1 MRIDLRLKIVGGIK
15 IARSMKARHAARFTA
30 RFPFLSLFL
39 IAALV
44 PALRAQTANV
54 NDLFSIERKQIE
66 TADFRVTG
74 HLVAIDATGAR
85 ITYPMTI
92 KTHWFP
98 GVLREF
104 VELGQPPS
112 THGDLREHI
121 LIEMRSNGEHT
132 IQIIHPG
139 ETAAHILPFEKWDAH
154 PLGPG
159 FNYEDFLEQQY
170 FWPGQAS
177 EGTATFGARNC
188 DVIKSTP
195 GPADRTHYAQVKTW
209 VDPTINFPVYAEKT
223 IKESGTVKEFTS
235 YGVRQEEGHWFAHQV
250 EIKTRGQAGS
260 TLLIFD
266 RGSAKAKLSAQDFSP
281 AALTHF

>member
-1 MRIDLRLKIVGGIK
+1 
-15 IARSMKARHAARFTA
+15 MKARHVARFAARF
-30 RFPFLSLFL
+30 SFL
-39 IAALV
+39 IVALV

-54 NDLFSIERKQIE
+54 NDLFATERKQIE
-66 TADFRVTG
+66 TADFRITG

-85 ITYPMTI
+85 VTYPITI

-104 VELGQPPS
+104 VDLGQPPS
-112 THGDLREHI
+112 THNDLREHI
-121 LIEMRSNGEHT
+121 LIEMRANGEHT
-132 IQIIHPG
+132 IQIVHPG
-139 ETAAHILPFEKWDAH
+139 ESVAHILPFEKWDTH

-195 GPADRTHYAQVKTW
+195 GPADRTHYAQVRTW
-209 VDPTINFPVYAEKT
+209 VDPTIKFPVYAEKT

-250 EIKTRGQAGS
+250 EIRTRGQQGS

-266 RGSAKAKLSAQDFSP
+266 RGSAKAKLSATDFSP